1 MSNPELIIEA
11 AGVTRTYRVGT
22 AELNVLRGVDYQVQR
37 GRWACLLGASGS
49 GKTTLLN
56 ILGALEKPTAGT
68 IRVGGVDLSALSR
81 RSAAHFRNRSLG
93 FVFQAYHLL
102 PELSMLENVMLP
114 GLLAGNSRSAV
125 RGKAEELLARVGLSG
140 RLKHRPSELSGGEQ
154 QRASIARALINDPE
168 LLLADEPTGNLD
180 SKTTK
185 EVMHMIRGFAKRFH
199 QTIVLVSH
207 DPEMTEYADR
217 IVTLI
222 DGRIVSNV
230 ENQVKAEIDA
240 APYIE

>member
-114 GLLAGNSRSAV
+114 GLLAGNSRSAAPRERRRSAGESRTLRPV
-125 RGKAEELLARVGLSG
+125 ETPPVGTFRRRTAARFD
-140 RLKHRPSELSGGEQ
+140 
-154 QRASIARALINDPE
+154 RARSD
-168 LLLADEPTGNLD
+168 
-180 SKTTK
+180 
-185 EVMHMIRGFAKRFH
+185 
-199 QTIVLVSH
+199 Q
-207 DPEMTEYADR
+207 
-217 IVTLI
+217 
-222 DGRIVSNV
+222 
-230 ENQVKAEIDA
+230 
-240 APYIE
+240 

>member
-22 AELNVLRGVDYQVQR
+22 AELNVLRGVDYRVER

-180 SKTTK
+180 SATGNGIL
-185 EVMHMIRGFAKRFH
+185 ELFRELRADHPQRSIVMITHNRDIAALADQVDELADG
-199 QTIVLVSH
+199 VL
-207 DPEMTEYADR
+207 R
-217 IVTLI
+217 RL
-222 DGRIVSNV
+222 
-230 ENQVKAEIDA
+230 
-240 APYIE
+240 